1 MSKIIRSVQKDIF
14 LHQRIEQNAYTDRP
28 DWDLEYLSFPGLSK
42 IEGIRHL
49 FSTRLGGISE
59 GIFSSMNLSFTRGD
73 DNMAVLENYRRIARV
88 MESDVS
94 QFVCSDQTHT
104 TNVRIV
110 TREDAGKGVIRDR
123 DYSDVDGLI
132 TNERGLVLA
141 TFYADCVPLY
151 FVDPVKKVIG
161 LSHSGW
167 RGTVAGM
174 GRVTVEK
181 MSEVYGCN
189 PKDIHAAIGPSI
201 CQSCY
206 EVSREVADA
215 YLEGLEQSKINGIS
229 FTEQEME
236 AQFDA
241 VFMQKNERQVDEKKY
256 QMNLWKANELVMRAA
271 GIRPENIEVTD
282 ICTAHNKE
290 YLFSHRASNGKRGN
304 LGAFLMLT
312 K

>member
-1 MSKIIRSVQKDIF
+1 MREIIRSVQKDIF

-73 DNMAVLENYRRIARV
+73 EEMAVLENYCRIAKV

-104 TNVRIV
+104 TNVRVV
-110 TREDAGKGVIRDR
+110 TRQDAGKGVIRDR

-215 YLEGLEQSKINGIS
+215 YLDGLKQQKKNDNVLS
-229 FTEQEME
+229 EQEMK
-236 AQFDA
+236 AQFDV
-241 VFMQKNERQVDEKKY
+241 VFMQKNERQVNEKKY

-312 K
+312 

>member
-1 MSKIIRSVQKDIF
+1 MREIIRSVQKDIF
-14 LHQRIEQNAYTDRP
+14 LHQRIEQIAYTDRP

-73 DNMAVLENYRRIARV
+73 EEIAVLENYCRIAKV

-104 TNVRIV
+104 TNVRVV
-110 TREDAGKGVIRDR
+110 TRQDAGKGVIRDR

-215 YLEGLEQSKINGIS
+215 YLDGLKQQKKNDNVLS
-229 FTEQEME
+229 EQEMK
-236 AQFDA
+236 AQFDV
-241 VFMQKNERQVDEKKY
+241 VFMQKNERQVNEKKY

-312 K
+312 